1 MHSQLKCIFVA
12 NTDWALFNFRRGLIK
27 KLQKNSVKVVCAC
40 ADTGFWNSLKTL
52 NLYSLL
58 QIQQYVKHINPVK
71 DIKLLLEYYHLYRR
85 LKPDIVHHFTIK
97 PVIYGSLA
105 AKIARVPVIVNTITG
120 LGYVFTDGHKNNTWL
135 RLLSSVLYKLSA
147 SVSDYVWFQN
157 KHDRNYFVKN
167 KIVQKK
173 CSGVVFG
180 SGVDIDY
187 FSPDEVSDEKICALR
202 KELKLTEFSVV
213 VIMVARLLYDKGVHE
228 FIEAARG
235 IAKKMTHVKFILVGP
250 LAPGNPSM
258 IPLNQINKWCQK
270 GIVKYLGRRSDI
282 RELFHLADIAV
293 LPSYYREGIPKS
305 LLEASAMG
313 KPIITTNN
321 VGCRE
326 VVDHGKNGLL
336 IPIRKSAALQDSIK
350 TLVLNTKLRKA
361 MGKNSR
367 LRAINAFDERQII
380 KQTLVVYKKICD
392 RKGIKVEFEDI
403 DRSS

>member
-1 MHSQLKCIFVA
+1 MTNQPKCFFVA

-27 KLQKNSVKVVCAC
+27 ELQNNSAKVVCVC

-105 AKIARVPVIVNTITG
+105 AKMARVPVIINTITG
-120 LGYVFTDGHKNNTWL
+120 LGYVFTDGHKHNTWL
-135 RLLSSVLYKLSA
+135 RLLCSVLYKLSA

-157 KHDRNYFVKN
+157 KHDRDYFVRN
-167 KIVQKK
+167 KIVPKK
-173 CSGVVFG
+173 RSSVVFG

-187 FSPDEVSDEKICALR
+187 FSPDKVNDEKVCALR
-202 KELKLTEFSVV
+202 KELKLTEFSVL

-228 FIEAARG
+228 FIEASKT
-235 IAKKMTHVKFILVGP
+235 IAEKMTHVKFLLVGP

-258 IPLNQINKWCQK
+258 IPLNQINKWCQE
-270 GIVKYLGRRSDI
+270 GIVRYLGRRSDI
-282 RELFHLADIAV
+282 RELIHLADIAV
-293 LPSYYREGIPKS
+293 LPSYYKEGIPKS

-321 VGCRE
+321 VGCQE

-336 IPIRKSAALQDSIK
+336 IPIRNSAALQEAIK
-350 TLVLNTKLRKA
+350 TLVLNKKLREA
-361 MGKNSR
+361 MGKASS
-367 LRAINAFDERQII
+367 LRAINEFDEKKII
-380 KQTLVVYKKICD
+380 KQTLVGYKKICN
-392 RKGIKVEFEDI
+392 RKGIMIEFEDI